1 MYIPRLYAES
11 RSLKRTRQPRLT
23 EPGERMKRV
32 FLDQPADNKRGQDGL
47 IPQLYARAPTQ
58 TTFVPITGYFPV
70 KSPNKRQP
78 LSLCLFFFFSFFF
91 QTEQSETHLLYLF
104 FLVSYLLLLICH
116 FVYSRK
122 KDEGGAGG
130 HKGGIKVK
138 SSILI
143 RATAKKKKK

>member
-1 MYIPRLYAES
+1 MLEPLFEADKAAKIN
-11 RSLKRTRQPRLT
+11 RTR
-23 EPGERMKRV
+23 GEDEKGF

-58 TTFVPITGYFPV
+58 TTFVPITGYFPM

-116 FVYSRK
+116 FVYSRE
-122 KDEGGAGG
+122 KDEGGGG
-130 HKGGIKVK
+130 TQRRDK
-138 SSILI
+138 SEV
-143 RATAKKKKK
+143 

>member
-11 RSLKRTRQPRLT
+11 RSLKQTRQPRLT

-78 LSLCLFFFFSFFF
+78 LSLCLFLFFSNGAERNTFAVSVLSRLILAFVNLSF
-91 QTEQSETHLLYLF
+91 RVQQRERRGGGTQRRDKSE
-104 FLVSYLLLLICH
+104 V
-116 FVYSRK
+116 
-122 KDEGGAGG
+122 
-130 HKGGIKVK
+130 
-138 SSILI
+138 
-143 RATAKKKKK
+143 

>member
-11 RSLKRTRQPRLT
+11 RSLKQTRQPRLT

-58 TTFVPITGYFPV
+58 TTFVPITGYFPM

-78 LSLCLFFFFSFFF
+78 LSLCLFFFFSSFFF

-122 KDEGGAGG
+122 KDEGGGTQRRD
-130 HKGGIKVK
+130 K
-138 SSILI
+138 SEV
-143 RATAKKKKK
+143 